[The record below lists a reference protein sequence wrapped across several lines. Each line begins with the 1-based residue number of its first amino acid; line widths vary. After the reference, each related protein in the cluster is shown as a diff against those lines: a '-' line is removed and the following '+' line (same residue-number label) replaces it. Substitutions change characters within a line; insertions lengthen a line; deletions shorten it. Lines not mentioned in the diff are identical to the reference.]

1 MKAILLFVLLTI
13 VLSQGY
19 GFVHADHGGNS
30 HANTNVSIISDA
42 IVTIS
47 IDSASYETGDMIN
60 VSGSISDYDGS
71 DPYKNFDVTIILS
84 DPKNNIISISQN
96 PLNNDGDYSAFII
109 AEGPLWKFD
118 GDYTISVSHGSDR
131 NASTTFT
138 FVASTTNAEA
148 AAEEAAEAA

>member
-131 NASTTFT
+131 NASTTFI
-138 FVASTTNAEA
+138 FVLSEA
-148 AAEEAAEAA
+148 PVEELSLIHI

>member
-1 MKAILLFVLLTI
+1 MPTQLVKIGWA
-13 VLSQGY
+13 
-19 GFVHADHGGNS
+19 

-109 AEGPLWKFD
+109 AEGPLWKF
-118 GDYTISVSHGSDR
+118 GWCRT
-131 NASTTFT
+131 
-138 FVASTTNAEA
+138 
-148 AAEEAAEAA
+148 